1 MPIVQ
6 GAVCVQWFRARGH
19 SGSMKTSG
27 GYTRWYT
34 LWRSCAMPPRAI
46 AHEMSVH
53 GHVMHSPE
61 RAALNATPLPQ
72 ADGAR
77 HRRGGDDAQHRQLA
91 GQGRRR
97 CIGASRWWRLAR
109 DPLVRLRALCRQR
122 TPRRPV
128 LLATRAS

>member
-1 MPIVQ
+1 
-6 GAVCVQWFRARGH
+6 
-19 SGSMKTSG
+19 
-27 GYTRWYT
+27 
-34 LWRSCAMPPRAI
+34 MPPRAI
-46 AHEMSVH
+46 AHEMPVH

-97 CIGASRWWRLAR
+97 CIGASRCGDWHATLWFAFGLCVVSALLVAPRFWLLRHVESAR
-109 DPLVRLRALCRQR
+109 
-122 TPRRPV
+122 
-128 LLATRAS
+128 